1 LPTGKAKNMFNP
13 YLPANHQDAGNEPE
27 PRELKCEVCGLYCDS
42 PEEIESI
49 EETGYCTDCGKR
61 YLK

>member
-1 LPTGKAKNMFNP
+1 MFNP

-27 PRELKCEVCGLYCDS
+27 EQEDTRCEVCGDYY
-42 PEEIESI
+42 EEQGEIESI
-49 EETGYCTDCGKR
+49 EETGYCTDCDKK